1 MRPLL
6 LLIVEILL
14 LHGAAVV
21 YAAKCRDGEPCK
33 QVGSSLYPISAS
45 ASLGALGN
53 VTLSQAG
60 PEDPVRI
67 NVTYDDTG
75 SFLGAMGA
83 FEVHIAADPID
94 RVDAGMTLDEC
105 RGALATMYDPY
116 KSAPPHVK
124 WRVYVVNGCDSSTS
138 APDQEETRARE
149 EVCALGD
156 LSGKHGSLPGP
167 SGTRTIE
174 DRSSLSVHDVIGR
187 AVVLVNEKSESV
199 ACANIAMNIDDVDIN
214 NKPQLVIEEEP
225 PQDTVRALSEP
236 ARRIPAGALVA

>member
-1 MRPLL
+1 MAYSMRPLL
-6 LLIVEILL
+6 LLIVVVEIML
-14 LHGAAVV
+14 LHGVVV
-21 YAAKCRDGEPCK
+21 YAAQCKDGEPCR

-60 PEDPVRI
+60 ADKPVRI
-67 NVTYDDTG
+67 NVAYDDTG

-83 FEVHIAADPID
+83 FKVYIAADPID

-105 RGALATMYDPY
+105 RGALTTMYDPD
-116 KSAPPHVK
+116 KRAPPHVE
-124 WRVYVVNGCDSSTS
+124 WRVYKASKGCDGRTG

-174 DRSSLSVHDVIGR
+174 DRSLSVHDVIGR
-187 AVVLVNEKSESV
+187 AFVLVNEKSKSV
-199 ACANIAMNIDDVDIN
+199 ACANIAMNIDDVDSY
-214 NKPQLVIEEEP
+214 NKPQLLVIEEEP
-225 PQDTVRALSEP
+225 PADTVRALSEED
-236 ARRIPAGALVA
+236 

>member
-6 LLIVEILL
+6 LLIAEILL
-14 LHGAAVV
+14 LHGAVV
-21 YAAKCRDGEPCK
+21 DAAKCRDGEPCK

-53 VTLSQAG
+53 VTLSQARAD
-60 PEDPVRI
+60 EPVRI

-105 RGALATMYDPY
+105 RGALTTMYDPD
-116 KSAPPHVK
+116 KRAPPHVE
-124 WRVYVVNGCDSSTS
+124 WPVYKASKGCDGSTG

-167 SGTRTIE
+167 SGTRTTRKSQR
-174 DRSSLSVHDVIGR
+174 DHSNVSR
-187 AVVLVNEKSESV
+187 A
-199 ACANIAMNIDDVDIN
+199 A
-214 NKPQLVIEEEP
+214 
-225 PQDTVRALSEP
+225 
-236 ARRIPAGALVA
+236 